1 MPNSAVTLVTYHY
14 VRPLVGSQFPK
25 LKALDLQAFDAQLD
39 FLQRNYQFVTMDT
52 VIALFNGE
60 QVDLPSNPVL
70 LTFDDGYADHFRYV
84 FPRLFDRGISGAF
97 FPAAVTAIDRQ
108 ILDANRVHFV
118 LASIGDP
125 DVLIEMIETEIE
137 AGRGAYQLWTIEQ
150 YRAEFMTAS
159 RFDNPRVAYAKRM
172 LQFVLPERLRQ
183 LIADAAFQRFVTK
196 DESGF
201 AEELYMGAAELR
213 TMRANGMHIGL
224 HSDRHVWLGRLSREE
239 QAAEITGSFRVL
251 EMLGSP
257 RGGFSFCFPYGNYN
271 GDTLALLDQFGCAV
285 ALTTR
290 AAVARRS
297 DPRLEIPRLDTNQ
310 LPRA

>member
-1 MPNSAVTLVTYHY
+1 MPNRSVTLVTYHY
-14 VRPLVGSQFPK
+14 VRPLAGSQFPT
-25 LKALDLQAFDAQLD
+25 LKALDLRAFEAQLD
-39 FLQRNYQFVTMDT
+39 YFARHYQFVTMDT

-60 QVDLPSNPVL
+60 PVELPPNPVL

-84 FPRLFDRGISGAF
+84 FPRLFDRGVSGAF
-97 FPAAVTAIDRQ
+97 YPAAVTAIDRQ

-125 DVLIEMIETEIE
+125 DTLIEMIEAGIE
-137 AGRGAYQLWTIEQ
+137 SERGAHQLWSTEQ

-159 RFDNPRVAYAKRM
+159 RFDEPRVAYAKRM
-172 LQFVLPERLRQ
+172 LQFVLPDRLRQ
-183 LIADAAFQRFVTK
+183 SIADAAFQRFVTR
-196 DESGF
+196 DEPGF

-224 HSDRHVWLGRLSREE
+224 HSDRHVWLGKLSREE

-257 RGGFSFCFPYGNYN
+257 RQNFSFCFPYGNYN
-271 GDTLALLDQFGCAV
+271 RDTLSLLDGFGCAL

-290 AAVARRS
+290 SAVAS
-297 DPRLEIPRLDTNQ
+297 LGDARLEVPRLDTNQ

>member
-1 MPNSAVTLVTYHY
+1 MPDRSVTLVTYHY
-14 VRPLVGSQFPK
+14 VRPLAGSQFPT
-25 LKALDLQAFDAQLD
+25 LKALDLRAFEAQLD
-39 FLQRNYQFVTMDT
+39 YLARHYQFVTMDT

-60 QVDLPSNPVL
+60 PVELPPNPVL

-84 FPRLFDRGISGAF
+84 FPRLFDRGVSGAF
-97 FPAAVTAIDRQ
+97 YPAAVTAIDRQ

-125 DVLIEMIETEIE
+125 DALIEMIEAGIE
-137 AGRGAYQLWTIEQ
+137 AERGAHQLWTVEQ

-159 RFDNPRVAYAKRM
+159 RFDEPRVAYAKRM
-172 LQFVLPERLRQ
+172 LQFVLPDRLRQ
-183 LIADAAFQRFVTK
+183 SIADAAFQRFVTR
-196 DESGF
+196 DEPGF
-201 AEELYMGAAELR
+201 AEELYMGPAELR

-224 HSDRHVWLGRLSREE
+224 HSDRHVWLGKLSREE

-257 RGGFSFCFPYGNYN
+257 RRNFSFCFPYGNYN
-271 GDTLALLDQFGCAV
+271 GDTLALLDGFGCSL

-290 AAVARRS
+290 SAVAS
-297 DPRLEIPRLDTNQ
+297 LGDSRLEIPRLDTNQ

>member
-1 MPNSAVTLVTYHY
+1 MPERTVTLVTYHY
-14 VRPLVGSQFPK
+14 VRPLAGSRFPS
-25 LKALDLQAFDAQLD
+25 LKALDLEAFEAQLD
-39 FLQRNYQFVTMDT
+39 FLARNYQFVTMDT
-52 VIALFNGE
+52 VMAVFNGE
-60 QVDLPSNPVL
+60 PVDLPPNPVL

-97 FPAAVTAIDRQ
+97 YPAAVTAIDRQ

-125 DVLIEMIETEIE
+125 DALIEMIEAGVE
-137 AGRGAYQLWTIEQ
+137 AGRDAHQLWTIEQ

-159 RFDNPRVAYAKRM
+159 RFDQPRVAYAKRM
-172 LQFVLPERLRQ
+172 LQFVLPDRLRRT
-183 LIADAAFQRFVTK
+183 IADAAFQRFVTK
-196 DESGF
+196 DEPGF
-201 AEELYMGAAELR
+201 AEELYLGAAELR

-224 HSDRHVWLGRLSREE
+224 HSDRHVWLGKLSREE

-251 EMLGSP
+251 EVLDSP
-257 RGGFSFCFPYGNYN
+257 PRNFSFCFPYGDYN
-271 GDTLALLDQFGCAV
+271 RDTLALLDDFGCAL

-290 AAVARRS
+290 PAVASLS
-297 DPRLEIPRLDTNQ
+297 DPRFEVPRLDTNQ